1 MKHNPYLVLIALS
14 IGLAS
19 ANAQSTM
26 SAVWMQRNQ
35 LFGTARYNGSAGA
48 LAALGGDGTSSLENP
63 ALMNSSSFGGM
74 ELSGYFRSDRA
85 DLNSQGAGIGQA
97 YIVGSW
103 RHNSKARF
111 SLGLAHQ
118 QQGWF
123 PNYWIQSETNPQ
135 ESAVSTWI
143 TQSNGLSPDQLLS
156 SGLYDAYAAY
166 MGYLINAGAGNQY
179 SADAEGLPTY
189 RQQRFVRE
197 YSSSSWSVPIA
208 IKTSKISVGLRIESR
223 TGRAQE
229 RLILT
234 ESGFSPIGLT
244 KAYEKTVVDSSNWSL
259 WSLKL
264 GIAFQATKNL
274 RISAALQPATTTEV
288 DWDYRNRVSPEANDP
303 AVTLTSFELFDKQ
316 KFRYQLPVQMQLG
329 VARTFG
335 TKAALT
341 GVWIY
346 HGAVNALISSPL
358 SYYDIGRAMADELLA
373 HHQFRL
379 GGEYR
384 LSEEWTARSG
394 FQWSGSATI
403 FSDHSAQ
410 RMLGLGIGYQELEYA
425 LDLAYNLVQSSGSIN
440 PAGCVGDWIL
450 PTLHQ
455 RITGTYRFRF

>member
-1 MKHNPYLVLIALS
+1 MKRNPYLALIALS

-19 ANAQSTM
+19 AHAQSTM

-303 AVTLTSFELFDKQ
+303 AVTLTTFELFDKQ
-316 KFRYQLPVQMQLG
+316 KFRYQLPIQMQLG

-335 TKAALT
+335 TQAALT
-341 GVWIY
+341 GIWIY

-358 SYYDIGRAMADELLA
+358 SYYDIGRAMADELRT
-373 HHQFRL
+373 HQQFRL

>member
-19 ANAQSTM
+19 AHAQSTM

-244 KAYEKTVVDSSNWSL
+244 KAYEKTVVDSSNWNL

-264 GIAFQATKNL
+264 GIAFQAAKNL

-358 SYYDIGRAMADELLA
+358 SYYDIGRSMADELRT
-373 HHQFRL
+373 HQQFRL

-384 LSEEWTARSG
+384 LTEEWTARSG

>member
-1 MKHNPYLVLIALS
+1 MKRNPYLVLIALS

-19 ANAQSTM
+19 AHAQSTM

-358 SYYDIGRAMADELLA
+358 SYYDIGRAMADELRT
-373 HHQFRL
+373 HQQFRL

>member
-19 ANAQSTM
+19 AHAQSTM

-358 SYYDIGRAMADELLA
+358 SYYDIGRSMADELRT
-373 HHQFRL
+373 HQQFRL

-384 LSEEWTARSG
+384 LSEAWTARSG

-455 RITGTYRFRF
+455 RITGTYRARF

>member
-1 MKHNPYLVLIALS
+1 MKRNPYLALIALS

-19 ANAQSTM
+19 AHAQSTM

-358 SYYDIGRAMADELLA
+358 SYYDIGRAMADELRT
-373 HHQFRL
+373 HQQFRL

-455 RITGTYRFRF
+455 RITGTYRARF

>member
-1 MKHNPYLVLIALS
+1 MKRNPYFVLIALS
-14 IGLAS
+14 LGLAS
-19 ANAQSTM
+19 AHAQSSM

-48 LAALGGDGTSSLENP
+48 LAALGGDGTSSIENP

-74 ELSGYFRSDRA
+74 ELSGHFRSDRA
-85 DLNSQGAGIGQA
+85 DLRSQGAGIGQA
-97 YIVGSW
+97 YLAGAW
-103 RHNSKARF
+103 RVDSKTRF
-111 SLGLAHQ
+111 SLGLALQ

-135 ESAVSTWI
+135 ESAVSSWI
-143 TQSNGLSPDQLLS
+143 SQSNGRSPDQLLS
-156 SGLYDAYAAY
+156 SGRYDAYAAY
-166 MGYLINAGAGNQY
+166 MGYLTDTGAGNQY

-197 YSSSSWSVPIA
+197 YSSSSWSIPMA
-208 IKTSKISVGLRIESR
+208 IKTSKISVGMRIER
-223 TGRAQE
+223 RNGRAQE
-229 RLILT
+229 RFLMT

-259 WSLKL
+259 WSLRL

-274 RISAALQPATTTEV
+274 RISAALQPATTAEV
-288 DWDYRNRVSPEANDP
+288 DWEYRNRVRPEANDP
-303 AVTLTSFELFDKQ
+303 SVDLTSFELYDKQ
-316 KFRYQLPVQMQLG
+316 EFRYQLPVQMQLG
-329 VARTFG
+329 VARTFV

-384 LSEEWTARSG
+384 LSEAWTARSG
-394 FQWSGSATI
+394 FQWSGAGTV

-410 RMLGLGIGYQELEYA
+410 RMLGLGLGYQELDYA
-425 LDLAYNLVQSSGSIN
+425 VDLAYNLVQSNGSIK
-440 PAGCVGDWIL
+440 PPGGGGDWLL

-455 RITGTYRFRF
+455 RITGTYRLRF

>member
-19 ANAQSTM
+19 AHAQSTM

-358 SYYDIGRAMADELLA
+358 SYYDIGRAMADELRT
-373 HHQFRL
+373 HQQFRL

-384 LSEEWTARSG
+384 LTEEWTARSG

-455 RITGTYRFRF
+455 RITGTYRARF

>member
-1 MKHNPYLVLIALS
+1 
-14 IGLAS
+14 
-19 ANAQSTM
+19 
-26 SAVWMQRNQ
+26 MQRNP

-63 ALMNSSSFGGM
+63 ALMNSSNFGGM
-74 ELSGYFRSDRA
+74 ELSGHFRSDRA
-85 DLNSQGAGIGQA
+85 DLRSQGAGIGQA

-123 PNYWIQSETNPQ
+123 PNYWILSEANPQ

-143 TQSNGLSPDQLLS
+143 NQSNGLSPDQLLS

-166 MGYLINAGAGNQY
+166 MGYLTNVGAGNQY
-179 SADAEGLPTY
+179 SADAEDLPSY

-208 IKTSKISVGLRIESR
+208 FKTSKISVGIRVESR

-229 RLILT
+229 RFIMT

-259 WSLKL
+259 WSLRL
-264 GIAFQATKNL
+264 GVAFQATKNL
-274 RISAALQPATTTEV
+274 RISAALQPATTAEV
-288 DWDYRNRVSPEANDP
+288 DWEYRNRVRPEANDP
-303 AVTLTSFELFDKQ
+303 EVALTPFELFDKQ
-316 KFRYQLPVQMQLG
+316 KFKYQLPFQMQLG
-329 VARTFG
+329 FARTFG

-346 HGAVNALISSPL
+346 YGSVNALIGSPL
-358 SYYDIGRAMADELLA
+358 SYYDIGRAMADELQA
-373 HHQFRL
+373 HQQFKL

-384 LSEEWTARSG
+384 LSEAWTVRSG
-394 FQWSGSATI
+394 FQWSGAATI

-440 PAGCVGDWIL
+440 PPCGGDWVL
-450 PTLHQ
+450 PALHQ
-455 RITGTYRFRF
+455 RITATYRARF

>member
-19 ANAQSTM
+19 AHAQSTM

-358 SYYDIGRAMADELLA
+358 SYYDIGRAMADELRT
-373 HHQFRL
+373 HQQFRL

-410 RMLGLGIGYQELEYA
+410 RMIGLGIGYQELEYA

>member
-1 MKHNPYLVLIALS
+1 MKRNPYLALIALS

-358 SYYDIGRAMADELLA
+358 SYYDIGRAMADELRT
-373 HHQFRL
+373 HQQFRL

-450 PTLHQ
+450 PTLLQ

>member
-19 ANAQSTM
+19 AHAQSTL

-358 SYYDIGRAMADELLA
+358 SYYDIGRAMADELRT
-373 HHQFRL
+373 HQQFRL

>member
-1 MKHNPYLVLIALS
+1 MKHNPYLVLFALS

-19 ANAQSTM
+19 AHAQSTM

-74 ELSGYFRSDRA
+74 ELSGHFRSDRA

-303 AVTLTSFELFDKQ
+303 TVTLTSFELFDKQ

-358 SYYDIGRAMADELLA
+358 SYYDIGRSMADELRA
-373 HHQFRL
+373 HQQFRL

>member
-19 ANAQSTM
+19 AHAQSTM

-358 SYYDIGRAMADELLA
+358 SYYDIGRAMADELRT
-373 HHQFRL
+373 HQQFRL

>member
-1 MKHNPYLVLIALS
+1 MKRNPYLALIALS

-19 ANAQSTM
+19 AHAQSTM

-358 SYYDIGRAMADELLA
+358 SYYDIGRAMADELRT
-373 HHQFRL
+373 HQQFRL

>member
-19 ANAQSTM
+19 AHAQSTM

-358 SYYDIGRAMADELLA
+358 SYYDIGRSMADELRT
-373 HHQFRL
+373 HQQFRL

-384 LSEEWTARSG
+384 LTEEWTARSG

-455 RITGTYRFRF
+455 RITGTYRVRF

>member
-1 MKHNPYLVLIALS
+1 MKGNPYFVLIALS

-19 ANAQSTM
+19 AHAQSSM

-74 ELSGYFRSDRA
+74 ELSGHFRSDRA
-85 DLNSQGAGIGQA
+85 DLRSQGAGIGQA
-97 YIVGSW
+97 YLAGAW
-103 RHNSKARF
+103 RVDSKTRF
-111 SLGLAHQ
+111 SLGLALQ

-135 ESAVSTWI
+135 ESAVSSWI
-143 TQSNGLSPDQLLS
+143 SQSNGLSPDQLLS

-166 MGYLINAGAGNQY
+166 MGYLINVGAGNQY
-179 SADAEGLPTY
+179 SADAEGLPSY

-197 YSSSSWSVPIA
+197 YSSSSWSIPMA
-208 IKTSKISVGLRIESR
+208 IKTSKISVGMRIER
-223 TGRAQE
+223 RNGRAQE
-229 RLILT
+229 RFLMT

-259 WSLKL
+259 WSLRL

-274 RISAALQPATTTEV
+274 RISAAIQPATTAEV
-288 DWDYRNRVSPEANDP
+288 DWEYRNRVRPEANDP
-303 AVTLTSFELFDKQ
+303 EVALTPFELFDKQ
-316 KFRYQLPVQMQLG
+316 KFRYQLPVQLQLG

-373 HHQFRL
+373 HQQFRL

-384 LSEEWTARSG
+384 LSEAWTARSG
-394 FQWSGSATI
+394 FQWSGSGTV

-410 RMLGLGIGYQELEYA
+410 RMLGLGIGYQELDYA
-425 LDLAYNLVQSSGSIN
+425 VDLAYNLVQSSGSIK
-440 PAGCVGDWIL
+440 PPGGGGDWIL

-455 RITGTYRFRF
+455 RITATYRARF

>member
-19 ANAQSTM
+19 AHAQSTM

-358 SYYDIGRAMADELLA
+358 SYYDIGRSMADELRT
-373 HHQFRL
+373 HQQFRL

-384 LSEEWTARSG
+384 LTEEWTARSG

-455 RITGTYRFRF
+455 RITGTYRARF

>member
-1 MKHNPYLVLIALS
+1 MKRNPYLALIALS

-19 ANAQSTM
+19 AHAQSTM

-358 SYYDIGRAMADELLA
+358 SYYDIGRSMADELRT
-373 HHQFRL
+373 HQQFRL

-384 LSEEWTARSG
+384 LTEEWTARSG

>member
-19 ANAQSTM
+19 AHAQSTM

-85 DLNSQGAGIGQA
+85 DLNSQGAGIGQV

-264 GIAFQATKNL
+264 GIAFQATKDL

-358 SYYDIGRAMADELLA
+358 SYYDIGRAMADDLRT
-373 HHQFRL
+373 HQQFRL

>member
-19 ANAQSTM
+19 AHAQSTM

-358 SYYDIGRAMADELLA
+358 SYYDIGRAMADELRT
-373 HHQFRL
+373 HQQFRL

-425 LDLAYNLVQSSGSIN
+425 LDLAYNLVQSSGSIK
-440 PAGCVGDWIL
+440 PPGGGDWVL
-450 PTLHQ
+450 PALHQ
-455 RITGTYRFRF
+455 RITATYRARF

>member
-1 MKHNPYLVLIALS
+1 MKRNPYVILIALS

-19 ANAQSTM
+19 AHAQSSM

-48 LAALGGDGTSSLENP
+48 LAALGGDGTSSIENP

-74 ELSGYFRSDRA
+74 ELSGHFRSDRA
-85 DLNSQGAGIGQA
+85 DLRSQGAGIGQA
-97 YIVGSW
+97 YLAGAW
-103 RHNSKARF
+103 RVDSKTRF
-111 SLGLAHQ
+111 SLGLALQ

-123 PNYWIQSETNPQ
+123 PNYWIQSETTPQ
-135 ESAVSTWI
+135 ESAVSSWI
-143 TQSNGLSPDQLLS
+143 SQSNGLSPDQLLS

-166 MGYLINAGAGNQY
+166 MGYLINVGAGNQY
-179 SADAEGLPTY
+179 SADAEGLPSY

-197 YSSSSWSVPIA
+197 YSSSSWSIPMA
-208 IKTSKISVGLRIESR
+208 IKTSKISVGMRIER
-223 TGRAQE
+223 RNGRAQE
-229 RLILT
+229 RFLMT

-259 WSLKL
+259 WSLRL
-264 GIAFQATKNL
+264 GVAFQATENL
-274 RISAALQPATTTEV
+274 RISAALQPATTADV
-288 DWDYRNRVSPEANDP
+288 DWEYRNRVRPEANDP
-303 AVTLTSFELFDKQ
+303 SVDLTSFELYDKQ
-316 KFRYQLPVQMQLG
+316 EFRYQLPVQMQLG
-329 VARTFG
+329 FARTFG
-335 TKAALT
+335 TQAALT

-373 HHQFRL
+373 HQQFRL

-394 FQWSGSATI
+394 FHWSGAGTV

-410 RMLGLGIGYQELEYA
+410 RMLGLGLGYQELDYA
-425 LDLAYNLVQSSGSIN
+425 VDLAYNLVQSSGSIK
-440 PAGCVGDWIL
+440 PPGGGGDWLL

-455 RITGTYRFRF
+455 RITGTYRLRF

>member
-19 ANAQSTM
+19 AHAQSTM

-166 MGYLINAGAGNQY
+166 MGYLINAGACNQY

-358 SYYDIGRAMADELLA
+358 SYYDIGRAMADELRT
-373 HHQFRL
+373 HQQFRL

>member
-1 MKHNPYLVLIALS
+1 MKGNPYLVLITLS

-19 ANAQSTM
+19 AHAQSST

-74 ELSGYFRSDRA
+74 ELSGHFRSDRA
-85 DLNSQGAGIGQA
+85 DLRSQGAGIGQA
-97 YIVGSW
+97 YIAGAW
-103 RHNSKARF
+103 RIDSKTRF

-123 PNYWIQSETNPQ
+123 PNYWIQSESNPE
-135 ESAVSTWI
+135 ESAVSSWLN
-143 TQSNGLSPDQLLS
+143 QSNGLSPEQLLS

-166 MGYLINAGAGNQY
+166 MGYLTNVGAGNQY
-179 SADAEGLPTY
+179 SADAAGLPTN

-197 YSSSSWSVPIA
+197 YSSSSWSVPMA
-208 IKTSKISVGLRIESR
+208 IKTSKFSVGMRIER
-223 TGRAQE
+223 RNGRAQE
-229 RLILT
+229 RFLMT
-234 ESGFSPIGLT
+234 ESGFSPNGLT
-244 KAYEKTVVDSSNWSL
+244 KAYEKTVIDSSHWRL
-259 WSLKL
+259 WSLRL
-264 GIAFQATKNL
+264 GVAFQATENL
-274 RISAALQPATTTEV
+274 RISAALQPATTAEV
-288 DWDYRNRVSPEANDP
+288 DWEYRNRVRPEANDP
-303 AVTLTSFELFDKQ
+303 SIDLTSFELYDKQ
-316 KFRYQLPVQMQLG
+316 EFRYQLPVQMQLG
-329 VARTFG
+329 FARTFG
-335 TKAALT
+335 TNAALT

-373 HHQFRL
+373 HQQLRL

-384 LSEEWTARSG
+384 LSEAWTARSG

-425 LDLAYNLVQSSGSIN
+425 IDLAYNLVQTNGRIN
-440 PAGCVGDWIL
+440 PPGGGGDWIL

-455 RITGTYRFRF
+455 RITGTYRVRF

>member
-1 MKHNPYLVLIALS
+1 MKRNPYFVLIALS
-14 IGLAS
+14 LGLAS
-19 ANAQSTM
+19 AHAQSTM

-48 LAALGGDGTSSLENP
+48 LSALGVDGTSSIENP

-74 ELSGYFRSDRA
+74 ELSGHFRSDRA

-97 YIVGSW
+97 YLAGAW
-103 RHNSKARF
+103 RVDSKTRF
-111 SLGLAHQ
+111 SLGLALQ

-135 ESAVSTWI
+135 ESAVSSWI
-143 TQSNGLSPDQLLS
+143 SQSNGLSPDQLLS

-166 MGYLINAGAGNQY
+166 MGYLINVGAGNQY
-179 SADAEGLPTY
+179 SADAEGLPSY

-197 YSSSSWSVPIA
+197 YSSSSWSIPMA
-208 IKTSKISVGLRIESR
+208 IKTSKISVGMRIER
-223 TGRAQE
+223 RNGRAQE
-229 RLILT
+229 RFLMT

-259 WSLKL
+259 WSLRL

-274 RISAALQPATTTEV
+274 RISAALQPATTAEV
-288 DWDYRNRVSPEANDP
+288 NWEYRNRVKPEANDP
-303 AVTLTSFELFDKQ
+303 EVVLTPFELFDKQ
-316 KFRYQLPVQMQLG
+316 EFRYQLPVQMQLG

-373 HHQFRL
+373 HQQFKL

-394 FQWSGSATI
+394 FQWSGAGTV

-410 RMLGLGIGYQELEYA
+410 RMLGLGLGYQELEYA
-425 LDLAYNLVQSSGSIN
+425 VDLAYNLVQSSGSIK
-440 PAGCVGDWIL
+440 PSGGGGDWLL

-455 RITGTYRFRF
+455 RITGTYRLRF

>member
-1 MKHNPYLVLIALS
+1 MNCNPYLVLIALS

-19 ANAQSTM
+19 AHAQSTM

-48 LAALGGDGTSSLENP
+48 LSALGGDGTSSLENP
-63 ALMNSSSFGGM
+63 ALMNSTSFGGM
-74 ELSGYFRSDRA
+74 ELSGHFRSDRA

-97 YIVGSW
+97 YIAGAW
-103 RHNSKARF
+103 RVSSKTRF
-111 SLGLAHQ
+111 SLGLSHQ

-135 ESAVSTWI
+135 ESAVSAWI

-166 MGYLINAGAGNQY
+166 MGYLTNVGAGNQY
-179 SADAEGLPTY
+179 SPDAEGLPSY

-197 YSSSSWSVPIA
+197 YSSSSWSVPMA
-208 IKTSKISVGLRIESR
+208 IKTSKFSVGMRIER
-223 TGRAQE
+223 RNGRAQE
-229 RLILT
+229 RFLMS
-234 ESGFSPIGLT
+234 ESGFSPNGLT

-259 WSLKL
+259 WSLRL
-264 GIAFQATKNL
+264 GVAFQATENL
-274 RISAALQPATTTEV
+274 RISAALQPATTAEV
-288 DWDYRNRVSPEANDP
+288 DWEYRNRVRPEANDP
-303 AVTLTSFELFDKQ
+303 SVDLTSFELYDKQ
-316 KFRYQLPVQMQLG
+316 EFRYQLPIQMQLG
-329 VARTFG
+329 FARTFG
-335 TKAALT
+335 THAALT

-358 SYYDIGRAMADELLA
+358 SYYDIGRTMADELVA

-384 LSEEWTARSG
+384 LSEAWTARSG

-425 LDLAYNLVQSSGSIN
+425 VDLAYNLVQSSGSIK
-440 PAGCVGDWIL
+440 PPGGGGDWIL

>member
-1 MKHNPYLVLIALS
+1 MKRNPYLALIALS

-19 ANAQSTM
+19 AHAQSTM

-335 TKAALT
+335 TQAALT
-341 GVWIY
+341 GIWIY

-358 SYYDIGRAMADELLA
+358 SYYDIGRAMADELRT
-373 HHQFRL
+373 HQQFRL

>member
-1 MKHNPYLVLIALS
+1 MKRNPYLALIALS

-259 WSLKL
+259 WSLRL
-264 GIAFQATKNL
+264 GIAFQATENL

-358 SYYDIGRAMADELLA
+358 SYYDIGRAMADELRT
-373 HHQFRL
+373 HQQFRL

-440 PAGCVGDWIL
+440 PADCVGDWIL

>member
-1 MKHNPYLVLIALS
+1 MKRNPYLALIALS

-19 ANAQSTM
+19 AHAQSTM

-223 TGRAQE
+223 TGRTQE

-358 SYYDIGRAMADELLA
+358 SYYDIGRAMADELRT
-373 HHQFRL
+373 HQQFRL

>member
-1 MKHNPYLVLIALS
+1 MNRNPYFVLIALG
-14 IGLAS
+14 IGLSS
-19 ANAQSTM
+19 AHAQSTM

-74 ELSGYFRSDRA
+74 ELSGHFRSDRA
-85 DLNSQGAGIGQA
+85 DLRSQGAGIGQA
-97 YIVGSW
+97 YIAGAW
-103 RHNSKARF
+103 RIDSKTRF

-123 PNYWIQSETNPQ
+123 PNYWIQSESNPE
-135 ESAVSTWI
+135 ESAVSSWLN
-143 TQSNGLSPDQLLS
+143 QSNGLSPDQLLS
-156 SGLYDAYAAY
+156 SGLYDAYVAY
-166 MGYLINAGAGNQY
+166 MGYLTNVGAGNQY
-179 SADAEGLPTY
+179 SADAEGLPSY

-197 YSSSSWSVPIA
+197 YSSSSWSVPMA
-208 IKTSKISVGLRIESR
+208 IKTSKFSVGMRIER
-223 TGRAQE
+223 RNGRAQE
-229 RLILT
+229 RFLMT
-234 ESGFSPIGLT
+234 ESGFSPNGLT
-244 KAYEKTVVDSSNWSL
+244 KAYEKTVVDSSLWRL
-259 WSLKL
+259 WSLRL
-264 GIAFQATKNL
+264 GVAFQATENL
-274 RISAALQPATTTEV
+274 RISAALQPATTAEV
-288 DWDYRNRVSPEANDP
+288 DWEYRNRVRPEANDP
-303 AVTLTSFELFDKQ
+303 SVDLTAFELYDKQ
-316 KFRYQLPVQMQLG
+316 EFRYQLPIQMQLG
-329 VARTFG
+329 FARTFG
-335 TKAALT
+335 TQAALT

-358 SYYDIGRAMADELLA
+358 SYYDIGRAMADELMA

-384 LSEEWTARSG
+384 LSEAWTARSG

-425 LDLAYNLVQSSGSIN
+425 VDLAYNLVQSSGSIK
-440 PAGCVGDWIL
+440 PPGGGGDWPL

-455 RITGTYRFRF
+455 RITGTYRLRF

>member
-19 ANAQSTM
+19 AHAQSTM

-358 SYYDIGRAMADELLA
+358 SYYDIGRAMADELRT
-373 HHQFRL
+373 HQQFRL

-384 LSEEWTARSG
+384 LTEEWTARSG

>member
-19 ANAQSTM
+19 AHAQSTM

-358 SYYDIGRAMADELLA
+358 SYYDIGRAMADELRT
-373 HHQFRL
+373 HQQFRL

-455 RITGTYRFRF
+455 RITGTYRARF

>member
-1 MKHNPYLVLIALS
+1 MKRNPYLVLIALS

-19 ANAQSTM
+19 AHAQSTM

-358 SYYDIGRAMADELLA
+358 SYYDIGRAMADELRT
-373 HHQFRL
+373 HQQFRL

-455 RITGTYRFRF
+455 RITGTYRARF

>member
-19 ANAQSTM
+19 AHAQSTM

-316 KFRYQLPVQMQLG
+316 KFRYQVPVQMQLG

-358 SYYDIGRAMADELLA
+358 SYYDIGRAMADELRT
-373 HHQFRL
+373 HQQFRL

-455 RITGTYRFRF
+455 RITGTYRVRF

>member
-19 ANAQSTM
+19 AHAQSTM

-123 PNYWIQSETNPQ
+123 PNYWIQSDTNNQ

-358 SYYDIGRAMADELLA
+358 SYYDIGRAMADELRT
-373 HHQFRL
+373 HQQFRL